1 MRALLTILSLLISS
15 ATPFAQQT
23 EKIVKKIPAVRTMQK
38 IVIDGTLKDSAWLQA
53 PIATDFI
60 EWRPTFGNKEDEKN
74 RTEIRILYDNNAIY
88 IAGYAHEA
96 SPDSITKELVGR
108 DVVGVNDFVGVIF
121 DTYHDKINGF
131 GYYVTALGEQ
141 FDAKYSSNGEDGSW
155 NSVFESNAQIQADG
169 WTFEMKIPYAAI
181 RFGNTKVQDWGI
193 NITRRRSKSG
203 KQLMWSPTDPAIG
216 GNFLAQ
222 FGLWTGIKDIKPPLR
237 LSFSPYLSTYAN
249 HFPYNQNGVKNTTT
263 SINGGMDVKYG
274 INQAFTLDMTLV
286 PDFGQVQ
293 SDNQV
298 LNLTPFEVQFN
309 ENRTFFT
316 EGTELFGKGN
326 LFYSRRIGG
335 TPMHLGKVS
344 GQLQP
349 GETVGKNPVETRLLN
364 ASKISGRTS
373 KGLGIGFFNAVT
385 KAQHASIESG
395 GEEIR
400 KFETSP
406 LTNYNIIVFDQTL
419 KNNSSV
425 SLINTNVTRNGTDY
439 DANVTAALWD
449 IYDKKNTWNVNG
461 QVGVSQLIG
470 YEASGKTLM
479 GYNHSLGFGKTSGR
493 FNFNVWQELADHKY
507 NHNDMGYFT
516 NNNYFNNGIWV
527 GYRWLKPK
535 KWYNRIN
542 TNLNMNYSMRYKPMD
557 YQRFNFNTRLNGQLK
572 NLWWVGVNINLNSG
586 QNDFFEPRVNGKVFK
601 RPGSWMAGF
610 WFESNNA
617 KKYSAAVEFYNRTF
631 NQYGS
636 TGQEIFFRNS
646 YRFNKKLT
654 VTANTFL
661 LFSHNNLGYATIYS
675 PDSIIFALRKRNT
688 VENLF
693 NVKYNFTNKMG
704 LSFRARHYWSKV
716 ANKKFYTL
724 REDGY
729 LNYIEGGINRNVD
742 FNVNYF
748 NIDMVYTW
756 QFALGSFI
764 NIVWKEA
771 ISTFNQD
778 THTTYFKNVGNT
790 LGSDQQNSISIR
802 VIYFLDAL
810 SLKKKS

>member
-1 MRALLTILSLLISS
+1 
-15 ATPFAQQT
+15 
-23 EKIVKKIPAVRTMQK
+23 
-38 IVIDGTLKDSAWLQA
+38 
-53 PIATDFI
+53 
-60 EWRPTFGNKEDEKN
+60 
-74 RTEIRILYDNNAIY
+74 
-88 IAGYAHEA
+88 
-96 SPDSITKELVGR
+96 
-108 DVVGVNDFVGVIF
+108 
-121 DTYHDKINGF
+121 
-131 GYYVTALGEQ
+131 
-141 FDAKYSSNGEDGSW
+141 
-155 NSVFESNAQIQADG
+155 
-169 WTFEMKIPYAAI
+169 
-181 RFGNTKVQDWGI
+181 
-193 NITRRRSKSG
+193 
-203 KQLMWSPTDPAIG
+203 
-216 GNFLAQ
+216 
-222 FGLWTGIKDIKPPLR
+222 
-237 LSFSPYLSTYAN
+237 
-249 HFPYNQNGVKNTTT
+249 
-263 SINGGMDVKYG
+263 
-274 INQAFTLDMTLV
+274 
-286 PDFGQVQ
+286 
-293 SDNQV
+293 
-298 LNLTPFEVQFN
+298 
-309 ENRTFFT
+309 
-316 EGTELFGKGN
+316 
-326 LFYSRRIGG
+326 
-335 TPMHLGKVS
+335 
-344 GQLQP
+344 
-349 GETVGKNPVETRLLN
+349 
-364 ASKISGRTS
+364 
-373 KGLGIGFFNAVT
+373 
-385 KAQHASIESG
+385 
-395 GEEIR
+395 
-400 KFETSP
+400 
-406 LTNYNIIVFDQTL
+406 
-419 KNNSSV
+419 
-425 SLINTNVTRNGTDY
+425 
-439 DANVTAALWD
+439 
-449 IYDKKNTWNVNG
+449 
-461 QVGVSQLIG
+461 
-470 YEASGKTLM
+470 M

-572 NLWWVGVNINLNSG
+572 NLWWVGVNFNLNSG

-631 NQYGS
+631 NQYSS

-654 VTANTFL
+654 ITANTFL

>member
-203 KQLMWSPTDPAIG
+203 KQLMWSPADPAIG

-572 NLWWVGVNINLNSG
+572 NLWWVGVNFNLNSG

-631 NQYGS
+631 NQYSS

-654 VTANTFL
+654 ITANTFL

>member
-286 PDFGQVQ
+286 PDFRQVQ

-572 NLWWVGVNINLNSG
+572 NLWWVGVNFNLNSG

-631 NQYGS
+631 NQYSS

-654 VTANTFL
+654 ITANTFL

>member
-1 MRALLTILSLLISS
+1 MRALLLLIILSTS
-15 ATPFAQQT
+15 AFTLRAQNARV
-23 EKIVKKIPAVRTMQK
+23 VKKLEATRTTQK
-38 IVIDGTLKDSAWLQA
+38 IVIDGNLKDSAWLSA
-53 PIATDFI
+53 PLATDFV
-60 EWRPTFGNKEDEKN
+60 EWRPAFGNKEDEKN
-74 RTEIRILYDNNAIY
+74 RTEIRILYDNDAIY

-121 DTYHDKINGF
+121 DTYNDKINGF

-155 NSVFESNAQIQADG
+155 NSVFESNAQIQSDG
-169 WTFEMKIPYAAI
+169 WTFEMKIPYGAI

-222 FGLWTGIKDIKPPLR
+222 FGLWTGIKDIKPPVR

-249 HFPYNQNGVKNTTT
+249 HFPYNTPGVKNTTT

-335 TPMHLGKVS
+335 TPMHLGKVN
-344 GQLQP
+344 GELKP
-349 GETVGKNPVETRLLN
+349 GETIINNPLETRLLN

-373 KGLGIGFFNAVT
+373 SGLGIGFFNAVT
-385 KAQHASIESG
+385 KAQHATVENGSKETRQIE
-395 GEEIR
+395 
-400 KFETSP
+400 TNP
-406 LTNYNIIVFDQTL
+406 LTNYNILVFDQSL

-425 SLINTNVTRNGTDY
+425 SLINTNVTRSGTDY

-470 YEASGKTLM
+470 YEAPGKTLT
-479 GYNHSLGFGKTSGR
+479 GYNHTLGFGKTSGR
-493 FNFNVWQELADHKY
+493 FNFNIWQELADNKY

-516 NNNYFNNGIWV
+516 NNNYFNNGLWM
-527 GYRWLKPK
+527 GYRWLQPK
-535 KWYNRIN
+535 KWYNRIQAN
-542 TNLNMNYSMRYKPMD
+542 ININYSMRYKPMD
-557 YQRFNFNTRLNGQLK
+557 YQRLNLNFNANTQLK
-572 NLWWVGVNINLNSG
+572 NLWWAGFNININPE
-586 QNDFFEPRVNGKVFK
+586 QNDFFEPRVQGKVFK
-601 RPGSWMAGF
+601 RPGSWATGF
-610 WFESNNA
+610 WFETNNA
-617 KKYSAAVEFYNRTF
+617 KKYSTVVEIFNRSF
-631 NQYGS
+631 DEYGS
-636 TGQEIFFRNS
+636 HAQDIFLRHN

-654 VTANTFL
+654 LSVNTFL
-661 LFSHNNLGYATIYS
+661 QFAHNNLGYATMYGA
-675 PDSIIFALRKRNT
+675 DSIIFALRKRNT
-688 VENLF
+688 VENVF
-693 NVKYNFTNKMG
+693 NVKYNFNNKMG
-704 LSFRARHYWSKV
+704 LTFRARHYWSKV
-716 ANKKFYTL
+716 ANKEFYKL

-729 LNYIEGGINRNVD
+729 LNHIPGGISNNVD

-764 NIVWKEA
+764 NVVWKDA
-771 ISTFNQD
+771 ISSFNRD
-778 THTTYFKNVGNT
+778 VTTNYFKNFGNT
-790 LGSDQQNSISIR
+790 LSSDQQNSVSIR
-802 VIYFLDAL
+802 VIYFLDYL
-810 SLKKKS
+810 TIKKKR